1 MKRRKISRSAGSE
14 ILRRKRS
21 RYAVVVM
28 TSSTVTWANGRGST
42 GEHRAKGR
50 ESTGELLLRLTE
62 THPNTPPQH
71 RDTHCHKNR

>member
-14 ILRRKRS
+14 MLRRKRS

-42 GEHRAKGR
+42 GEHRANGR
-50 ESTGELLLRLTE
+50 GSTGE
-62 THPNTPPQH
+62 H
-71 RDTHCHKNR
+71 RAKAEGAQVSFFSD